1 MPVLGKQVRLHFTVK
16 REKQLLTAFWE
27 RVAGKDYHVANAPT
41 GKKAAAE
48 GRQMKAVLD
57 TESAD

>member
-1 MPVLGKQVRLHFTVK
+1 MNASIGKASPFTPVK

-57 TESAD
+57 TEPAD